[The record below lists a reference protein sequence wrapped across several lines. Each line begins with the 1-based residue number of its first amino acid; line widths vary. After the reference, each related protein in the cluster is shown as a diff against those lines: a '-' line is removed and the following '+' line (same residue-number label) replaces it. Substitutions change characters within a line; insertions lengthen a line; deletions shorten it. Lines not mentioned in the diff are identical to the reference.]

1 MLLGKIT
8 DGDQKMSY
16 VYDKCVAQR
25 AARGRAWHAAAARRR
40 LAACIL
46 LDSPLRGSAT
56 HPRSCVFHYIVE
68 RGITY
73 LCLADEKNKRRIP
86 FLYLDDIKA
95 KFQTAYG
102 ERANTAIAFAMNA
115 DFARVLQVRAA
126 AQG

>member
-1 MLLGKIT
+1 M
-8 DGDQKMSY
+8 
-16 VYDKCVAQR
+16 
-25 AARGRAWHAAAARRR
+25 ARSGRPASAGSVHPPR
-40 LAACIL
+40 LT
-46 LDSPLRGSAT
+46 LRGSAT
-56 HPRSCVFHYIVE
+56 NPRSCVFHYIVE

-115 DFARVLQVRAA
+115 DFARVLQVRTA